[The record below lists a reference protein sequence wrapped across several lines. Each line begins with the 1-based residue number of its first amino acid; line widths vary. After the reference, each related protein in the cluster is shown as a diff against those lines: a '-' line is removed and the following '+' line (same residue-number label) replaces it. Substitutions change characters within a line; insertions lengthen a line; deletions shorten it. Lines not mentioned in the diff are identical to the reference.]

1 MPPDILIPNSSIKSS
16 TGGPMSIDKMEVSA
30 VTIPTVDMKDFE
42 GKFSYSSSVAKDVQV
57 EMTLSV
63 CSTFT
68 GCVTVCWPICCV
80 GVSGGI
86 EISSYTQTNCL
97 GDVAMDGGS
106 FCMTVP
112 DATFGPFSMTIPPV
126 KNTTVAKIDVTDIC
140 MKCTEVPLPSP
151 LGIVFGDSFPVPNP
165 MGPVDVYVKQTT
177 MADMDSTGIAIPP
190 ASMKNIKALNIKI
203 PSVTTKGMSVT
214 SVTPVSVSMSMPL
227 YDDGSPMG
235 SHVHTSGCAN
245 NSRIET
251 DMTLNISSVTMNIK
265 GGIEFKCIQGTVT
278 TSSADAGA
286 FSMDLNLKGVKIK
299 GLKMLGMEMPELE
312 VQL

>member
-42 GKFSYSSSVAKDVQV
+42 GAFSYSSSVAKDVQV

-63 CSTFT
+63 CSTFS

-86 EISSYTQTNCL
+86 EISTYTQTNCL

-106 FCMTVP
+106 FCMSVP

-140 MKCTEVPLPSP
+140 MKCTEVPLPNP
-151 LGIVFGDSFPVPNP
+151 LGITLGDSFPLPNP
-165 MGPVDVYVKQTT
+165 MGPMDVKVKETK

-190 ASMKNIKALNIKI
+190 ASMNNIKAMNIKI
-203 PSVTTKGMSVT
+203 PSVTTKAMSVT
-214 SVTPVSVSMSMPL
+214 SITPISVSMSMPL
-227 YDDGSPMG
+227 YDDGSAMG
-235 SHVHTSGCAN
+235 SHIHTSGCAS

-251 DMTLNISSVTMNIK
+251 EMTLNISSVKMNIN
-265 GGIEFKCIQGTVT
+265 GGIEFKCVQGTVT
-278 TSSADAGA
+278 TSSADAGP

-299 GLKMLGMEMPELE
+299 GLKLLGMEMPEME